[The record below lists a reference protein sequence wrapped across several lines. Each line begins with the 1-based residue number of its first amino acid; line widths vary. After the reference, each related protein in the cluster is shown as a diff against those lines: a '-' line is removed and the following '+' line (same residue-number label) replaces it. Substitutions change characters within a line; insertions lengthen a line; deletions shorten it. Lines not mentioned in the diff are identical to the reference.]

1 MVVVIKPRLATNI
14 IFTTIV
20 VSFTHRKTSVFT
32 TPVMPFHIY
41 KQDLL
46 FTNIR
51 LSYSLV
57 S

>member
-51 LSYSLV
+51 LSYS
-57 S
+57 